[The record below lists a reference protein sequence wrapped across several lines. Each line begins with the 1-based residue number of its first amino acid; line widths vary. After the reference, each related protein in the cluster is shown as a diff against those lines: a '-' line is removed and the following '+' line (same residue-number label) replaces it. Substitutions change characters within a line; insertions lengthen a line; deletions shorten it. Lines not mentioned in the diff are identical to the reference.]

1 MTGFLSESTQP
12 GGVMPPEGIAYAV
25 DNGPAEETARVWD
38 PLVRIFHWSLVVL
51 FTAAW
56 LTGDEVDWLHERLGY
71 AIIGLVAIRVVWGF
85 VGTRHARFSDF
96 ICGPSKVV
104 SHLAEMIHFRAR
116 RYLGHNPAGGAMVV
130 ALLAMLATTTG
141 TGILMTGVYPK
152 AHWLEEVHEV
162 AANLTLILV
171 GLHIA
176 GVVLASFE
184 HRENL
189 VKAMFTGRKRR

>member
-1 MTGFLSESTQP
+1 MTDVLSEGTQP
-12 GGVMPPEGIAYAV
+12 GGARPPEGVVHAV
-25 DNGPAEETARVWD
+25 EEAAAGDTVRVWD

-56 LTGDEVDWLHERLGY
+56 LTGDEIDWLHEWLGY
-71 AIIGLVAIRVVWGF
+71 AIVGLVAIRVAWGF
-85 VGTRHARFSDF
+85 IGTRHARFSDF
-96 ICGPSKVV
+96 MCGPSKVV
-104 SHLAEMIHFRAR
+104 SHLAEMTRLRAR
-116 RYLGHNPAGGAMVV
+116 RYLGHNPAGGAMVI

-141 TGILMTGVYPK
+141 TGILMTAVYPK
-152 AHWLEEVHEV
+152 VHWLEEVHEV

-171 GLHIA
+171 GLHVA

-189 VKAMFTGRKRR
+189 VKAMFTGRKRG